1 MSRARHHHRL
11 RLHLPVSGKFFLI
24 PRFPLH
30 YNSFVPRTRLLL
42 GRLTAWASDQAGPAG
57 SSSGHTGLVRP
68 SLTQKKNRNNYDQA
82 MPICFGPRKYLTK
95 YTFMPIPFILFP
107 FVLISGQASSSFVI
121 SENCLKNSRTF
132 LNLFASTSYF
142 FFFLDISLYNWSVNF
157 YCEIQISVW
166 YFFKKYEC
174 IDLKIILMVYLLTPE
189 LGIPYVFFSYV
200 IFTNVSVESMR
211 CWIYTNVKVRNIT
224 SKPS

>member
-1 MSRARHHHRL
+1 
-11 RLHLPVSGKFFLI
+11 
-24 PRFPLH
+24 
-30 YNSFVPRTRLLL
+30 
-42 GRLTAWASDQAGPAG
+42 
-57 SSSGHTGLVRP
+57 
-68 SLTQKKNRNNYDQA
+68 
-82 MPICFGPRKYLTK
+82 
-95 YTFMPIPFILFP
+95 
-107 FVLISGQASSSFVI
+107 VI